1 MISDKN
7 TAAAE
12 PQALPAA
19 APDTCAAPEAAVAAA
34 PGRRRQHLEKA
45 AVATAAKLVPLM
57 ELLDSIKPHMAN
69 ESVFRTRR
77 KKINV
82 QVALAYEQLKAE
94 RPKRKMLVLAFSTM
108 AELVREEMHDISKDE
123 LKEAAKEFVLA
134 TLKNAPA
141 IINAAHQ
148 AKLLS

>member
-1 MISDKN
+1 MISDRNK
-7 TAAAE
+7 AAAE
-12 PQALPAA
+12 PQALPDATPDSFT
-19 APDTCAAPEAAVAAA
+19 APNLGAVA
-34 PGRRRQHLEKA
+34 PGRRRQQLEEA
-45 AVATAAKLVPLM
+45 AVSAAAKLLPLL
-57 ELLDSIKPHMAN
+57 ELLDSIKPHIAN

-82 QVALAYEQLKAE
+82 QLALAYEQLKAE
-94 RPKRKMLVLAFSTM
+94 RPKRKTLVLAFATM
-108 AELVREEMHDISKDE
+108 ADLVREEMHDISKDE
-123 LKEAAKEFVLA
+123 LRQAAKELVLA